1 MAASSNKRTRSIE
14 LADMP
19 GGFPDRGKPNKRRM
33 GAYNGVIGSGGEWL
47 ISCVA
52 ATVNYAKSW
61 FSSTPSVTAPHKLD
75 ESAPVAYVV
84 PTEARIP
91 ESRARPRSK
100 PHKKRRR
107 RKALVTHD
115 YRHDGRLSKS
125 SKLVEEYTTPTRPY
139 YGRDGRSQYSS
150 VFPPRGLDS
159 AHSPSYSEG
168 VSVAAWSQVSADERP
183 EDAQSIL
190 SIDSTVPDH
199 SEYDYL
205 FGKPPVASHRR
216 FTFES
221 SVASPSKPSSPSP
234 FSSTRTPP
242 QAGRIGWLQPG
253 TPSAKRAP
261 ADLWVSQ
268 LRKKIQ
274 ETLSAP
280 SPASKIATP
289 AYDRVCREQGDFE
302 ARLERA
308 KQKVAFALPPNAMS
322 VIAKT
327 QAPGFTAEINNVPV
341 TAHDVDTLGDG
352 KWLNDEVIN
361 FYMQL
366 IMSRSEKNPKL
377 PRVHAFNTFF
387 YSTLR
392 DQGYA
397 RVKRWTRRIKL
408 FEMDLVVVPV
418 HLGVHWCCA
427 VIDFRAKAVIYYDA
441 LLGDNQECL
450 RLLMGYLHDE
460 SKDKLGTTFDDSG
473 WTTRCDK
480 QIPQQMNGYD
490 CGVFA
495 ITFAE
500 YVARDAPFSF
510 SQANCPALRRR
521 VTYEIATGS
530 LISAAAS

>member
-19 GGFPDRGKPNKRRM
+19 GGFPDCRLPNKRRVD
-33 GAYNGVIGSGGEWL
+33 AYNGVIGHGGEWL
-47 ISCVA
+47 MSYVT

-61 FSSTPSVTAPHKLD
+61 FKSTAPVVPLLKPD
-75 ESAPVAYVV
+75 ESASVSPSV
-84 PTEARIP
+84 PTETRVP
-91 ESRARPRSK
+91 GPYARPRSK
-100 PHKKRRR
+100 PHKKQRR
-107 RKALVTHD
+107 RKPLVSHN
-115 YRHDGRLSKS
+115 YRHDGRQSKS

-139 YGRDGRSQYSS
+139 YIRDAPSQYGSLVRS
-150 VFPPRGLDS
+150 RALD
-159 AHSPSYSEG
+159 SYSEG
-168 VSVAAWSQVSADERP
+168 VSVDERP
-183 EDAQSIL
+183 EDTQSIL

-205 FGKPPVASHRR
+205 FGKPSGATHRQ

-221 SVASPSKPSSPSP
+221 SVASSSRPASPLP
-234 FSSTRTPP
+234 FSTPAP
-242 QAGRIGWLQPG
+242 LTTGRIRLVPDAKK
-253 TPSAKRAP
+253 TPS
-261 ADLWVSQ
+261 DLWISQ

-274 ETLSAP
+274 ETLSVP
-280 SPASKIATP
+280 SPVSKIATP
-289 AYDRVCREQGDFE
+289 AYDRVCREKGDFE
-302 ARLERA
+302 ARLEKA

-322 VIAKT
+322 IIAKA

-366 IMSRSEKNPKL
+366 IMSRSEKNCKL

-392 DQGYA
+392 DQGYV

-408 FEMDLVVVPV
+408 FEMDLVIVPV

-427 VIDFRAKAVIYYDA
+427 VIDFRAKTVVYYDA

-450 RLLMGYLHDE
+450 RLLMEYLREE
-460 SKDKLGTTFDDSG
+460 SKDKLGVAFDDGG
-473 WTTRCDK
+473 WTMQCDK

-500 YVARDAPFSF
+500 YVSRDAPFSF
-510 SQANCPALRRR
+510 SQANCPFLRRR
-521 VTYEIATGS
+521 VTYEIATSS
-530 LISAAAS
+530 LLSASA